1 MPKPVD
7 LDLPKTEVAPD
18 PKVEKRTRRSFSTAY
33 KLRIIAEADQCQH
46 GELGALL
53 RRENLYSNQLQA
65 WRRQLAE
72 GGEQALSKT
81 APGPK
86 PKFSAEQRELEKLR
100 RENARLKA
108 LNQRSCL
115 CRARHNPERW
125 FRALM
130 CASATS
136 ALFRRRDPR
145 WRSIAARCTRDADGL
160 RSCGRP
166 AGPARQ
172 RHSLAP

>member
-100 RENARLKA
+100 RENARLKKELHIANGCLGLQKKA
-108 LNQRSCL
+108 LQMLDQLQNG
-115 CRARHNPERW
+115 E
-125 FRALM
+125 
-130 CASATS
+130 
-136 ALFRRRDPR
+136 D
-145 WRSIAARCTRDADGL
+145 D
-160 RSCGRP
+160 
-166 AGPARQ
+166 
-172 RHSLAP
+172 